1 MQTLKEKIAGVN
13 EAALAAEHS
22 FDAIFELAGKT
33 QKQEERIMG
42 DMKEQSGESEQI
54 VHSMKRIEDMTQE
67 VKRSSGEMLSNS
79 NLVSQEMKRLG
90 AMSDAIANSM
100 HEMAAGAVQISNA
113 VQDVNGIS
121 QTNKQSIEETVKEV
135 GKFRV

>member
-1 MQTLKEKIAGVN
+1 
-13 EAALAAEHS
+13 
-22 FDAIFELAGKT
+22 
-33 QKQEERIMG
+33 
-42 DMKEQSGESEQI
+42 
-54 VHSMKRIEDMTQE
+54 MKRIEDMTQE